1 MGHCGDELSRLV
13 AGAGGMIHECGYRHF
28 SNVKCLREELWG
40 KQSEALTTSLF
51 LLQPSIA
58 DFGTMA
64 ETLFHVLW

>member
-1 MGHCGDELSRLV
+1 
-13 AGAGGMIHECGYRHF
+13 MIHECGYRHF